1 MAAWG
6 DMEMAVRHSPP
17 LQDDQPTC
25 WPTQEAHRGGPIDLV
40 DDQAVGSPT
49 STQDRLHLRGC
60 LDARAEGFRA
70 AVITGTRR
78 PGSSCQCSQCPQT
91 DGPSG
96 QSHHTYH
103 SKILHKATP

>member
-49 STQDRLHLRGC
+49 STQDRLHLRGR